1 VAAPIEIYG
10 PEEPM
15 TDKGFPWQPPYT
27 VDVLFELPSDGL
39 RYEVVSPSNA
49 RTDRIVKTEM
59 YAEAGIPCHWRIEQ
73 KPWKEHF
80 GPVPAIVVRLHD
92 KDSEWQQTIAPAG
105 SVAALPVVVD
115 ADGTVVTVE
124 APSSR

>member
-1 VAAPIEIYG
+1 MVAAPIEIYG

-39 RYEVVSPSNA
+39 RYEVLGGSLVVSPAPAPGHNL
-49 RTDRIVKTEM
+49 M
-59 YAEAGIPCHWRIEQ
+59 AERLRPLLL
-73 KPWKEHF
+73 
-80 GPVPAIVVRLHD
+80 PVLPLECEAVTNSAVRMPNGD
-92 KDSEWQQTIAPAG
+92 GRQQTIAPAG